1 MGLGFVAMLIGTGI
15 FLTGQFL
22 DTRDKQKAKRF
33 FLLPG
38 AWILLFIPIAFC
50 FNTLMGLK
58 GGGLSW
64 WIAPIP
70 MLVHSFK
77 AWGLYW
83 VIYISQVKGLPVSL
97 PTALNLVL
105 LRIILRLC
113 VPQLVVFALCISYER
128 SVSPLLDDRPFVEY
142 GDLVTEFTLDNP
154 QK

>member
-38 AWILLFIPIAFC
+38 AWILLFIPMAFC

-70 MLVHSFK
+70 MSVHSTDSPKFGFTPYNT
-77 AWGLYW
+77 A
-83 VIYISQVKGLPVSL
+83 PVRSTVRNIFL
-97 PTALNLVL
+97 FCQQGVL
-105 LRIILRLC
+105 HEFQFELFHLHEIQQFCR
-113 VPQLVVFALCISYER
+113 R
-128 SVSPLLDDRPFVEY
+128 SGMMQD
-142 GDLVTEFTLDNP
+142 GG
-154 QK
+154 